1 MALIVAPEEGFNS
14 LVSLEDAAQY
24 MEDFGRVWPVTAVP
38 APAEGEPAAEPDPA
52 EVRKAEVALRR
63 ATQFLLSGYSIDPV
77 HLDPVHT
84 NVQAA
89 CCEAAVR
96 ALKGDLAKDTDG
108 RVVTEKT
115 VDVITT
121 KYAEGAQGGQMR
133 YPVIDAL
140 LKGLTTGGGMTL
152 KLLRG

>member
-1 MALIVAPEEGFNS
+1 MALIICPTEGFNS
-14 LVSLEDAAQY
+14 LVSLEDAVAY
-24 MEDFGRVWPVTAVP
+24 MADFGYDWPSA
-38 APAEGEPAAEPDPA
+38 DPA
-52 EVRKAEVALRR
+52 DVQKTEVALRR
-63 ATQFLLSGYSIDPV
+63 GTQFLLSSYSINPA
-77 HLDPVHT
+77 HLDPVHP
-84 NVQAA
+84 NVKAA

-96 ALKGDLAKDTDG
+96 ALKGDLTKDTDG

-140 LKGLTTGGGMTL
+140 LKGLTVGGGMTL
-152 KLLRG
+152 KLVRG

>member
-1 MALIVAPEEGFNS
+1 MALIVSPTEGYDS
-14 LVSLEDAAQY
+14 LVSLLDAGAY
-24 MEDFGRVWPVTAVP
+24 MTNFGHVWPSDEQAQ
-38 APAEGEPAAEPDPA
+38 
-52 EVRKAEVALRR
+52 EVALRR
-63 ATQFLLSGYSIDPV
+63 ATQHLLSSYSINPV
-77 HLDPVHT
+77 HLAPVHA

-96 ALKGDLAKDTDG
+96 ALKGDLTKDTDG

-140 LKGLTTGGGMTL
+140 LKGLTVGGGMTL
-152 KLLRG
+152 KLVRG